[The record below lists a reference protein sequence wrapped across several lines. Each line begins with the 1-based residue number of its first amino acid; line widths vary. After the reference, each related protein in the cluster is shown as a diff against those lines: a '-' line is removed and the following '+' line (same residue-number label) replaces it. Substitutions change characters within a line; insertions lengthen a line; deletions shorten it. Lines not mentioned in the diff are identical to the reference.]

1 MSGPELRVGHHGAI
15 ADLDAAQWDALTGGH
30 ATLSH
35 ALLDAFESS
44 GCVTE
49 ASGWQPDHISIHEGG
64 KLIAALP
71 GYRKLHSYGEYV
83 FDWSWAEAL
92 ERTGR
97 PYYPKLLSAVPFT
110 PVPGPRLLA
119 RDTAARTMLLDA
131 WLAHARDSGV
141 SSAHLLFPDADSL
154 DALGNRSLLLR
165 QSVQF
170 HWTNAGYDSYDT
182 FLSSLARDKR
192 KKIRQERR
200 RVADAGI
207 TLRRIDG
214 PDIRD
219 AELALFFKC
228 YSNTYR
234 VRGQR
239 PYLNF
244 RFFELLRERVPHA
257 LMLVVAATD
266 GRDVAC
272 ALNLR
277 DDRRLYGR
285 YWGELEHL
293 PCLHFEACYH
303 QGIEYAIERKLEVF
317 EGGAQGEHKMARG
330 FVPETTWSAH
340 WLRDAD
346 FADAVARYLERE
358 RAGMAMHIDELEQR
372 TPYRQTAQALT
383 TADRAP
389 GAIDVDSP

>member
-1 MSGPELRVGHHGAI
+1 MTGPELRVEHHGAI

-44 GCVTE
+44 GCVTD
-49 ASGWQPDHISIHEGG
+49 ASGWQPDHLSIHEGG
-64 KLIAALP
+64 RLIAALP

-97 PYYPKLLSAVPFT
+97 PYYPKLLSAIPFT

-119 RDTAARTMLLDA
+119 RDAPARTALLDA

-141 SSAHLLFPDADSL
+141 SSAHLLFPDAESL
-154 DALGNRSLLLR
+154 AALGNTSLLLR

-170 HWTNAGYDSYDT
+170 HWTNAGYDSYET

-207 TLRRIDG
+207 MLRRIDG

-228 YSNTYR
+228 YCNTYR

-257 LMLVVAATD
+257 LMLVVASAGGHD
-266 GRDVAC
+266 IAC

-330 FVPETTWSAH
+330 LLPVQTHSAH
-340 WLRDAD
+340 WLAHPQFAQAVAD
-346 FADAVARYLERE
+346 FLAREGAGVESYL
-358 RAGMAMHIDELEQR
+358 DELNER
-372 TPYRQTAQALT
+372 RPFKA
-383 TADRAP
+383 
-389 GAIDVDSP
+389 